1 MTDPKTV
8 YRDAIRRIAG
18 RIRECA
24 PPDLPGRFAA
34 AGGFNTSSYRRCP
47 SRFDG
52 AVCAVDGSNTVIL
65 DAGSF
70 AVAAI
75 RASISSYAGGSR
87 LHHRTTPLQI
97 VTVNPGRGNED
108 FDEIYHDCFHCT
120 PKVHLDH
127 DDPVRN
133 TAVIRDTLEFWAAME
148 MAAELDAGD
157 LIVLDGTL
165 QVRHASHDEV
175 VEKLLNLCNLRGVLI
190 AAVTKRTSLT
200 WGGGHPIVPAAEG
213 LARDLGVPG
222 PWYLCVSAADGLI
235 DRRETRT
242 WKQRGEQYVARLHP
256 RAERAFK
263 VEIPT
268 FYSAEKVERV
278 FSALAA
284 YADDGR
290 VAGYPYPL
298 LDAHLTTKIGKD
310 AVDQVRQDII
320 RDMDRL
326 GMSLVDYTGI
336 FGDYHDEF
344 DRY

>member
-1 MTDPKTV
+1 MVEQKTL
-8 YRDAIRRIAG
+8 YLNAIRRVAG
-18 RIRECA
+18 RIRDSVPE
-24 PPDLPGRFAA
+24 DLAGRFKA
-34 AGGFNTSSYRRCP
+34 AGGFDVASYRRCRP
-47 SRFDG
+47 EFGG
-52 AVCAVDGSNTVIL
+52 AVCAVDGSNAIVL
-65 DAGSF
+65 DAGCF
-70 AVAAI
+70 AIAAV
-75 RASISSYAGGSR
+75 RASVSAYAGDAR
-87 LHHRTTPLQI
+87 LCRRTTPLHI
-97 VTVNPGRGNED
+97 VTVNPGTGNED
-108 FDEIYHDCFHCT
+108 FDTLFYDCFHSS

-127 DDPVRN
+127 DDPIRN

-148 MAAELDAGD
+148 MAAELDTGD

-175 VEKLLNLCNLRGVLI
+175 VENLLNLCNLRGVLI

-213 LARDLGVPG
+213 LARDLGVPE
-222 PWYLCVSAADGLI
+222 PWYICVSAADGLI
-235 DRRETRT
+235 DRRETYL

-263 VEIPT
+263 VEIPKY
-268 FYSAEKVERV
+268 YSPEMVDRV
-278 FSALAA
+278 FSALASF
-284 YADDGR
+284 ADDGR
-290 VAGYPYPL
+290 VPGYPYPL

-320 RDMDRL
+320 RGMDLL
-326 GMSLVDYTGI
+326 GMNLADYTGI

>member
-1 MTDPKTV
+1 MDQKAV
-8 YRDAIRRIAG
+8 YRDAIQQVAG
-18 RIRECA
+18 RIRQSV
-24 PPDLPGRFAA
+24 PSDLAKQFAFAGRFDA
-34 AGGFNTSSYRRCP
+34 SSYRHCRP
-47 SRFDG
+47 GFGG

-70 AVAAI
+70 AVAAV
-75 RASISSYAGGSR
+75 RASVSVYSCGTR
-87 LHHRTTPLQI
+87 LCRRTTPLHI
-97 VTVNPGRGNED
+97 VTVNPGAGNGD
-108 FDEIYHDCFHCT
+108 FDEIFYDCFHCS

-175 VEKLLNLCNLRGVLI
+175 IEKLLNLCNLRGVLI

-200 WGGGHPIVPAAEG
+200 WSEGHPIVPAAEG
-213 LARDLGVPG
+213 LARDLGIG
-222 PWYLCVSAADGLI
+222 EPWYLCVSAAEGLL
-235 DRRETRT
+235 DRRETYL

-256 RAERAFK
+256 RARRAFK
-263 VEIPT
+263 VEIPKY
-268 FYSAEKVERV
+268 YSPEMVEQV
-278 FSALAA
+278 FSALASF
-284 YADDGR
+284 ADDGR
-290 VAGYPYPL
+290 VTGYPYPL

-310 AVDQVRQDII
+310 TVDQVRQDII
-320 RDMDRL
+320 RGMDLL
-326 GMSLVDYTGI
+326 GMSLADYTGI

>member
-1 MTDPKTV
+1 MTDPNTA

-18 RIRECA
+18 RIREYT

-34 AGGFNTSSYRRCP
+34 ASGYDASSYRRCS

-52 AVCAVDGSNTVIL
+52 AVSAVDGSNTVIL

-70 AVAAI
+70 AVAAV
-75 RASISSYAGGSR
+75 RASVSSYSGGSR
-87 LHHRTTPLQI
+87 LHHRTTPLLI

-108 FDEIYHDCFHCT
+108 FDEIYHDCFHCP

-127 DDPVRN
+127 DDPVQN

-148 MAAELDAGD
+148 MAAEVDAGD

-175 VEKLLNLCNLRGVLI
+175 VEKLLNLCNLRRVLI

-213 LARDLGVPG
+213 LARDLGVPE
-222 PWYLCVSAADGLI
+222 PWYLCVSAAEGLI
-235 DRRETRT
+235 DRRETRP

-256 RAERAFK
+256 RAQRAFK
-263 VEIPT
+263 VEIPKY
-268 FYSAEKVERV
+268 YSPEMVERV
-278 FSALAA
+278 FSALAFF
-284 YADDGR
+284 ADDGR
-290 VAGYPYPL
+290 VTGYPYPL
-298 LDAHLTTKIGKD
+298 LDAHLTTKIGRD
-310 AVDQVRQDII
+310 AAGQVRQDII
-320 RDMDRL
+320 RGMDLL
-326 GMSLVDYTGI
+326 GMNLADYTGI